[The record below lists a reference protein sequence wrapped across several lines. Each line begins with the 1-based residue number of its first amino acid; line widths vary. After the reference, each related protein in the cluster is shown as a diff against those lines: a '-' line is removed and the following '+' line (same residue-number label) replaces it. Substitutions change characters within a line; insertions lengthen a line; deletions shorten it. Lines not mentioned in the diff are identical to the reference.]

1 MNRETQDIRIG
12 LAEATYTVIKA
23 SEAPIGLSFMITDT
37 RGFTDLDIVHITLVK
52 SHQKGC
58 GRKILEILGDQYTN
72 NPILL
77 KAEPCYASLEE
88 YNNAKASGEFQKS
101 LEKLAD
107 YYKSCGFINI
117 NEFVGYENGIAFIY
131 GNSCGKEIAEKMLS

>member
-1 MNRETQDIRIG
+1 MSREIQDIRIG
-12 LAEATYTVIKA
+12 LAEATYTVIKV
-23 SEAPIGLSFMITDT
+23 SESPIGLPFMITDT
-37 RGFTDLDIVHITLVK
+37 RCFTDLDIVHITLVR

-58 GRKILEILGDQYTN
+58 GRKVLDILCNRYVD

-77 KAEPCYASLEE
+77 RAEPLYESLEE
-88 YNNAKASGEFQKS
+88 YNNAKSSGEFQKS

-107 YYKSCGFINI
+107 YYKSCGFIDI
-117 NEFVGYENGIAFIY
+117 NDFVGYESGIAFIY